1 MTSQGDE
8 KAMNDTVGIDISKA
22 DLNVWRL
29 SDGGHAQFGNDA
41 AGLKALRKWLGRESV
56 RVVYEATG
64 RYHRDL
70 EASLSAAGH
79 GMVKVNPVRARRFAQ
94 ATGQGAKT
102 DRVDAEM
109 LARMG
114 SVLSL
119 EAAPV
124 KSEELHEINE
134 LHVARAALIKDRTAC
149 RNRLAMARNRI
160 VLAQLRA
167 RHRQIDSQIAQID
180 AELRSRIKAEPELAR
195 RFEVLTSIPGIG
207 PIAAIAMIIEMPE
220 LGTMSPK
227 EAASLAGLAPITR
240 QSGTWKGKARI
251 GGGRAALRCM
261 LFMPA
266 VIATRY
272 NARLQQV
279 HRTLIA
285 AGKPWK
291 VAITAV
297 MRRLIV
303 IANALIRDD
312 RKWAAEF

>member
-1 MTSQGDE
+1 
-8 KAMNDTVGIDISKA
+8 MNDTIGIDVSKTTL
-22 DLNVWRL
+22 DIYRL
-29 SDGGHAQFGNDA
+29 SDGKRARFGNDT
-41 AGLKALRKWLGRESV
+41 AGLKAMRKWLGPRSL

-70 EASLSAAGH
+70 EAALASAGH
-79 GMVKVNPVRARRFAQ
+79 ANVKVNPARARRFAQ
-94 ATGQGAKT
+94 ATAQGAKT

-114 SVLSL
+114 AVLAL
-119 EAAPV
+119 EATPV
-124 KSEELHEINE
+124 KTDELHEIKE
-134 LHVARAALIKDRTAC
+134 LHVARIALIKDRTAC
-149 RNRLAMARNRI
+149 RNRIGMARNKI
-160 VLAQLRA
+160 VLAQLQA
-167 RHRQIDSQIAQID
+167 RLRQIDSQIAQID
-180 AELRSRIKAEPELAR
+180 KELRTRIKADPALSKRYEI
-195 RFEVLTSIPGIG
+195 LTSIPGVG
-207 PIAAIAMIIEMPE
+207 PVAAIALIIEMPE
-220 LGTMSPK
+220 LGAMTSK

-240 QSGTWKGKARI
+240 QSGAWKGKARI

-272 NARLQQV
+272 NAPLQQV

-297 MRRLIV
+297 MRKLIV
-303 IANALIRDD
+303 LANALIRDD
-312 RKWAAEF
+312 RKWAEINP

>member
-1 MTSQGDE
+1 MT
-8 KAMNDTVGIDISKA
+8 DTIGIDISKTTL
-22 DLNVWRL
+22 DIYRI
-29 SDGGHAQFGNDA
+29 SDGKRARFGNDA
-41 AGLKALRKWLGRESV
+41 SGLKAMRKWLGAAPL

-70 EASLSAAGH
+70 EAALAAFGH
-79 GMVKVNPVRARRFAQ
+79 HNVKVNPARARRFAQ

-114 SVLSL
+114 AVLGL
-119 EAAPV
+119 EATPV
-124 KSEELHEINE
+124 KTDELHEIKE
-134 LHVARAALIKDRTAC
+134 LHVARVALIKDRTAC
-149 RNRLAMARNRI
+149 RNRIGMARNKI

-167 RHRQIDSQIAQID
+167 RLRQIDTQIAQID
-180 AELRSRIKAEPELAR
+180 KELRFRIRADPGLAR
-195 RFEVLTSIPGIG
+195 RYEILTSIPGVG
-207 PIAAIAMIIEMPE
+207 PVAAIALIIEMPE
-220 LGTMSPK
+220 LGAMSSK

-251 GGGRAALRCM
+251 GGGRTALRCM

-266 VIATRY
+266 VIATRF
-272 NARLQQV
+272 NAPLQQV

-297 MRRLIV
+297 MRKLIV
-303 IANALIRDD
+303 LANALIRDD
-312 RKWAAEF
+312 RKWAEINP